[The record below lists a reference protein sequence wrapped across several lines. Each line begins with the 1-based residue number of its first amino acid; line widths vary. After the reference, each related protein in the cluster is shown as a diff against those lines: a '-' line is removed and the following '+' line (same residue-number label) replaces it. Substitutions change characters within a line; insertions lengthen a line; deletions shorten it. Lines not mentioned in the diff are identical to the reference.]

1 MKRALFLDF
10 EDSFTYNLIQEVE
23 EIGIS
28 VQVINWEK
36 FTGQEK
42 ADLLILGPG
51 PGHPDDYS
59 AIFDKIET
67 WLGDGKKIFA
77 ICLGHQIV
85 WKLKDFEIIPSV
97 RPIHGQSVELPIS
110 QDVENWINLKGPLK
124 VQRYNSLAVKYSR
137 FMDLEL
143 QIIDGDELMLAKSS
157 QIISYQFHPES
168 VGTKCRKSFFI
179 PILKDLL

>member
-1 MKRALFLDF
+1 MKQALFLDF

-23 EIGIS
+23 EIGVS
-28 VQVINWEK
+28 VQLINWEK
-36 FTGQEK
+36 FTGEEE

-59 AIFDKIET
+59 AIFNKINA
-67 WLGDGKKIFA
+67 WLKDGKNIFA
-77 ICLGHQIV
+77 VCLGHQII
-85 WKLKDFEIIPSV
+85 WKLKGFEIIPSI

-110 QDVENWINLKGPLK
+110 KDVASWINLEGPLK

-143 QIIDGDELMLAKSS
+143 QIIDGEELMLAKSS

-168 VGTKCRKSFFI
+168 VGTNCRKSFFS